1 MNKCEVYIGEDETCY
16 EGQYEIEG
24 NSVEVEVFNYHS
36 SQTERVPIGSF
47 VNHKNIKI
55 LDLRNKI
62 FLFSPAFYNAGLT
75 IGLTQYEK
83 FKTDFYLSTNIY
95 IDSDALTPDI
105 KVSALKIYN
114 PMLIHCFKNCTLSI
128 SYNSNEL
135 IYKIDKTAETKEV
148 MINANN
154 ISKIEFGDEVSS
166 SNKNSNQLISIESE
180 NYVKIYFSQ
189 PISYEE
195 ILEYIKEF
203 DVFVDAYCLTGMR
216 SYKTYIITSE
226 GKIFDVVNKLLGK
239 EKYFKNTPHNLVK
252 MNFFDFMES
261 MYKNVNYRNADNRN
275 KYLPLELKKPTSL
288 EDQYTYY
295 FRYIDLYMGDLLRQ
309 ETGNAPSNFSR
320 LSRFVEDYAQYFNSD
335 GTTNIRNL
343 KNELNSLRN
352 HYVHEGY
359 YLPNN
364 EFKVTENRRFLYN
377 KSMDYRWL
385 FRMVNVFKFGAYKI
399 LYTKVLEMEIDESAL
414 INALKCWF

>member
-1 MNKCEVYIGEDETCY
+1 MNKCEVYFGEDEKCY

-36 SQTERVPIGSF
+36 SQDEKGLIGSF
-47 VNHKNIKI
+47 VKHKDIKI
-55 LDLRNKI
+55 VDLRNKI
-62 FLFSPAFYNAGLT
+62 FLFSSAFYNAGFSF
-75 IGLTQYEK
+75 GLTQYEK

-95 IDSDALTPDI
+95 TDADGLSTNI

-114 PMLIHCFKNCTLSI
+114 PMLIHCFRNCSLSI
-128 SYNSNEL
+128 SYNSNE
-135 IYKIDKTAETKEV
+135 IVYKIDRNAEIKEV
-148 MINANN
+148 AINTNN
-154 ISKIEFGDEVSS
+154 ISKLEFGDEVCS
-166 SNKNSNQLISIESE
+166 SNKNNNQLISIESE
-180 NYVKIYFSQ
+180 NYVKIYFEE

-216 SYKTYIITSE
+216 SYKTYITTPE
-226 GKIFDVVNKLLGK
+226 DKIYDVVHKLLGK
-239 EKYFKNTPHNLVK
+239 EKYYKNTPYNLIK
-252 MNFFDFMES
+252 MKFYDFMES

-295 FRYIDLYMGDLLRQ
+295 FRYVDLYMGDFLRQ
-309 ETGNAPSNFSR
+309 ETGTEPSNFSR
-320 LSRFVEDYAQYFNSD
+320 LSRFVDDYEQYFNAD
-335 GTTNIRNL
+335 GTIDIRNL

-364 EFKVTENRRFLYN
+364 EFKVTENRRFQYN
-377 KSMDYRWL
+377 KIMDYQWL

-399 LYTKVLEMEIDESAL
+399 LYIKVLQMEINESDL

>member
-1 MNKCEVYIGEDETCY
+1 M
-16 EGQYEIEG
+16 
-24 NSVEVEVFNYHS
+24 
-36 SQTERVPIGSF
+36 
-47 VNHKNIKI
+47 
-55 LDLRNKI
+55 
-62 FLFSPAFYNAGLT
+62 
-75 IGLTQYEK
+75 
-83 FKTDFYLSTNIY
+83 STNIY
-95 IDSDALTPDI
+95 TDSDALTPDI

-189 PISYEE
+189 SISYEE

-239 EKYFKNTPHNLVK
+239 EKYFKNTPYNLVK

-309 ETGNAPSNFSR
+309 ETGNEPSNFSR
-320 LSRFVEDYAQYFNSD
+320 LSRFVDDYVQYFNSD